1 LFCPSPRFSY
11 RPDLSVGL
19 SFHERDF
26 APHVTVAVAI
36 AFVDWAMEQYSFLKS
51 EHPLLAS
58 DFPVSL
64 FIWDTF
70 YIVSHGAALFHRE
83 L

>member
-1 LFCPSPRFSY
+1 
-11 RPDLSVGL
+11 
-19 SFHERDF
+19 
-26 APHVTVAVAI
+26 
-36 AFVDWAMEQYSFLKS
+36 MEQYSFLKS